1 VSLIVQDLTK
11 LYGTQK
17 ALNQLSFRLE
27 PGEVV
32 GFLGPNG
39 AGKTTTMRILIGY
52 LAQDS
57 GTVEL
62 DGLTHERNSLEM
74 RRRIGY
80 LPEHNP
86 LYLDMY
92 LREFL
97 TFAGELQG
105 MRSAPLKKRISE
117 VVELTG
123 LGPEQ
128 HKKIGMLSK
137 GYRQRVGLAQA
148 ILHNPDLLI
157 LDEPTSGLDPNQVLE
172 IRRLIQTIGE
182 KKTVLF
188 SSHIMS
194 EVEAISRRVILIN
207 RGELKADTTLE
218 GLQAEYP
225 GQKLEEIFRTLTG
238 VEAVTAEA

>member
-1 VSLIVQDLTK
+1 MSLIVQDLTK

-62 DGLTHERNSLEM
+62 DGLTHERNSLDM

-105 MRSAPLKKRISE
+105 MRSAPLKKRIAE

-123 LGPEQ
+123 LGSEQ

-172 IRRLIQTIGE
+172 IRRLIQTIGQE
-182 KKTVLF
+182 KTVLF

-238 VEAVTAEA
+238 AEAVTAEA